1 MSSSLIRPLELFG
14 DKESRMRSGHKVRS
28 DRFQCSECGVMVGK
42 WASVCG
48 HCGAD
53 LR

>member
-1 MSSSLIRPLELFG
+1 MSSSLIKPLDYFG
-14 DKESRMRSGHKVRS
+14 DKESRMRSGQKVKS
-28 DRFQCSECGVMVGK
+28 DRFQCSLCGVMVGK
-42 WASVCG
+42 FASICS